1 MNYFS
6 LKIIKQIIEKERKRQ
21 KRRKREKKTL
31 QSCYKDFLERKEKQ
45 INLNKLF
52 SLMRQRQKTN
62 IGFSPKFHLNKCFPS
77 KQIESSSKRN
87 AVALS
92 TISSQ

>member
-1 MNYFS
+1 MNCFS
-6 LKIIKQIIEKERKRQ
+6 LKIIKQIIEKERKGQ
-21 KRRKREKKTL
+21 KRRKREKNLAKLLQRLSRKKRKT
-31 QSCYKDFLERKEKQ
+31 
-45 INLNKLF
+45 NKLEQTIF
-52 SLMRQRQKTN
+52 FDAAKAKNKHWVFT
-62 IGFSPKFHLNKCFPS
+62 KFHLNKCFPS

>member
-52 SLMRQRQKTN
+52 SLMRQRQKQTL
-62 IGFSPKFHLNKCFPS
+62 GFHQN
-77 KQIESSSKRN
+77 
-87 AVALS
+87 S
-92 TISSQ
+92 T